1 MRDQETRSDEL
12 AVPGQDTN
20 VPITFKHS
28 YRIIPAPVAVDTNSV
43 GHCFAYPLSGKDTNG
58 TERGSMIYCNT
69 MLKKR
74 DPLSLRWIP
83 TRCLIGGLGYRDG
96 NVSRPTGFKKF
107 FSSEHDPDGCV
118 RSVDRAQEFTVTMI
132 PGRGSISISYAQ
144 VRAYITEH

>member
-1 MRDQETRSDEL
+1 MRDQETRSDEP
-12 AVPGQDTN
+12 AVPSQDTS
-20 VPITFKHS
+20 VSITFKHS
-28 YRIIPAPVAVDTNSV
+28 YKLIPAPVTVDTNAV
-43 GHCFAYPLSGKDTNG
+43 GQCFASPLSTKDTNG
-58 TERGSMIYCNT
+58 TERGSMFYCT
-69 MLKKR
+69 IMPKKR

-83 TRCLIGGLGYRDG
+83 TRCLIGGLVCRDG